1 MYDRQTE
8 SWWQQATGIGIVGDL
23 TGARLE
29 FIPSQLIGLDQFA
42 AAYPDGVVMSRD
54 TGHVRDYGRN
64 PYTGY
69 DTPDLQPF
77 LFAGVTDGRLG
88 PKERVVTLGQQDSAA
103 PISLPLTELRTVG
116 VVNLEFEDE
125 PIVVMWTPGA
135 TSALDQTYIGESED
149 VGSTGV
155 FSAVVDGQRLTFSRD
170 EDEDAAITDVETGS
184 SWDITGNAI
193 DGPMAGAA
201 LEPIEHG
208 DHFWF
213 AWAAFVPNTDIWTT
227 DGIRALDGES

>member
-1 MYDRQTE
+1 
-8 SWWQQATGIGIVGDL
+8 
-23 TGARLE
+23 
-29 FIPSQLIGLDQFA
+29 
-42 AAYPDGVVMSRD
+42 
-54 TGHVRDYGRN
+54 
-64 PYTGY
+64 
-69 DTPDLQPF
+69 
-77 LFAGVTDGRLG
+77 
-88 PKERVVTLGQQDSAA
+88 
-103 PISLPLTELRTVG
+103 
-116 VVNLEFEDE
+116 
-125 PIVVMWTPGA
+125 MWTPGA

-170 EDEDAAITDVETGS
+170 GDEDAAITDVETGS